1 MNSMFSDQVKQVMQL
16 AREEAARL
24 GHNYIGTEHLLLGI
38 IRGGKSTA
46 VQVLT
51 NLNLNLESIKQSIDD
66 FVASSGSSMTM
77 GEVPFTPRAKQILE
91 IAANEAKEMK
101 SRVVRTSHLLLA
113 LLKDKDGVAAQIL
126 VTFGVDHRT
135 AKEEVIAVLQG
146 KSSSGRREKKKSKTP
161 FLDHFGRDLTDLARQ
176 GKLDPTIGRDRE
188 IERVSQI
195 LARRKKNNPVLV
207 GEPGVGKTQIIEG
220 LAQRIVERRV
230 PQILLDK
237 RVVTL
242 DMGGIVAGTKYRG
255 QFEERLKA
263 VMNELQ
269 QSQNVIIFIDELHTI
284 VGAGSAEGTLDASNM
299 FKPSLSR
306 GELQCIGATTLD
318 EYRKYIEKDGA
329 LERRFQTIVVD
340 APSVDETIEILAG
353 LKDSYETHHKVSF
366 LPEAIEAAAQ
376 MADRYISDRHLP
388 DKAIDVIDETGA
400 RVRLS
405 RLNPPEEIKELEME
419 IGEITRK
426 KDKAAENQQ
435 FEEAAGLRDRER
447 ELKNELENMRQA
459 WEVQVTDDVVEV
471 TEEHIA
477 EVISSMTGIPVF
489 RLAQAESERL
499 INMASE
505 LQKRVIGQQEAVST
519 VCRSIRRTRA
529 GLKDPNRPIGTF
541 LFLGPTG
548 IGKTYLAQA
557 LAQYLFDDEDALVTV
572 DMSEY
577 MEKFA
582 VSRLVGAPPGYVGY
596 DEGGQLTEKVRR
608 RPYSVVLL
616 DEIEKAHPD
625 VFNIL
630 LQVLDEGR
638 LTDSFGRKV
647 NFKNTILI
655 MTSNLGTKDL
665 QNAGGLGFGRSDKKS
680 IREKMEE
687 RINEEVKK
695 TFNPE
700 FINRL
705 DETVIFN
712 PLDRKEIIQIVDI
725 EIEKILARVAERD
738 IEVRL
743 TQGAKSLI
751 AEKGYNPTYG
761 ARHLR
766 RTIQKMIEDPLAE
779 EIIMG
784 HFADGCKVRVSKKG
798 DTLSFEGDAIAKEE
812 SKDKSKDATQIQMR
826 KKESTLNA
834 VDERGEGDLD
844 EKIGD
849 EDKSGDPVGEEV
861 VNRNKA

>member
-1 MNSMFSDQVKQVMQL
+1 
-16 AREEAARL
+16 
-24 GHNYIGTEHLLLGI
+24 
-38 IRGGKSTA
+38 
-46 VQVLT
+46 
-51 NLNLNLESIKQSIDD
+51 
-66 FVASSGSSMTM
+66 
-77 GEVPFTPRAKQILE
+77 
-91 IAANEAKEMK
+91 
-101 SRVVRTSHLLLA
+101 
-113 LLKDKDGVAAQIL
+113 
-126 VTFGVDHRT
+126 
-135 AKEEVIAVLQG
+135 
-146 KSSSGRREKKKSKTP
+146 
-161 FLDHFGRDLTDLARQ
+161 
-176 GKLDPTIGRDRE
+176 
-188 IERVSQI
+188 
-195 LARRKKNNPVLV
+195 
-207 GEPGVGKTQIIEG
+207 
-220 LAQRIVERRV
+220 
-230 PQILLDK
+230 
-237 RVVTL
+237 
-242 DMGGIVAGTKYRG
+242 
-255 QFEERLKA
+255 
-263 VMNELQ
+263 
-269 QSQNVIIFIDELHTI
+269 
-284 VGAGSAEGTLDASNM
+284 M

-340 APSVDETIEILAG
+340 APSVDETVEILMG

-826 KKESTLNA
+826 KKESALNA

-849 EDKSGDPVGEEV
+849 GDKSGDPVGEEV

>member
-146 KSSSGRREKKKSKTP
+146 KSSSGRREKRKSKTP

-188 IERVSQI
+188 IERVSQV

-340 APSVDETIEILAG
+340 APSVDETIEILKG

-366 LPEAIEAAAQ
+366 LPESIEAAAQ

-405 RLNPPEEIKELEME
+405 RLNPPEEIKEIEMA
-419 IGEITRK
+419 IGKITRK

-435 FEEAAGLRDRER
+435 FEEAASLRDRER

-459 WEVQVTDDVVEV
+459 WEVQVTDDVVDV

-505 LQKRVIGQQEAVST
+505 LQKRVIGQEEAVST

-725 EIEKILARVAERD
+725 ELEKILARVAERD

-751 AEKGYNPTYG
+751 AEKGYDPTYG

-784 HFADGCKVRVSKKG
+784 HFSDGCKVRVGKKG
-798 DTLSFEGDAIAKEE
+798 DALNFEGHSIAKEE
-812 SKDKSKDATQIQMR
+812 SEDTAEVQMSERKNNLKFPDESEASDLSK
-826 KKESTLNA
+826 K
-834 VDERGEGDLD
+834 VGDQ
-844 EKIGD
+844 
-849 EDKSGDPVGEEV
+849 DKSGDPVGEEEV
-861 VNRNKA
+861 VNKDKA

>member
-1 MNSMFSDQVKQVMQL
+1 MNSMFSNQVKRVMQL

-38 IRGGKSTA
+38 IREGSSTA
-46 VQVLT
+46 VQVLV
-51 NLNLNLESIKQSIDD
+51 NLKLNLDNLKLETEES
-66 FVASSGSSMTM
+66 VASSGGSMTM
-77 GEVPFTPRAKQILE
+77 GEVPFTPRAKQVLE
-91 IAANEAKEMK
+91 IAANEAREMK
-101 SRVVRTSHLLLA
+101 SQVVRTSHLLLA

-126 VTFGVDHRT
+126 VAFGVDHKT

-146 KSSSGRREKKKSKTP
+146 KTSSRRDKRKSKTP
-161 FLDHFGRDLTDLARQ
+161 FLDHFGRDLTDLARHD
-176 GKLDPTIGRDRE
+176 KLDPTIGRDRE
-188 IERVSQI
+188 IERVSQV

-306 GELQCIGATTLD
+306 GELQCIGATTLN

-340 APSVDETIEILAG
+340 APSVDETIEILNG
-353 LKDSYETHHKVSF
+353 LKDGYETHHKVTFS
-366 LPEAIEAAAQ
+366 PEAIEAAAR

-388 DKAIDVIDETGA
+388 DKAIDVIDETGSRA
-400 RVRLS
+400 RLS
-405 RLNPPEEIKELEME
+405 RLNPPEDIKNLEIA
-419 IGEITRK
+419 IGEITRQ
-426 KDKAAENQQ
+426 KDKTVENQQ

-447 ELKNELENMRQA
+447 ALKSKLESKRQA
-459 WEVQVTDDVVEV
+459 WEMQVTDDVVEIS
-471 TEEHIA
+471 EEDIA

-505 LQKRVIGQQEAVST
+505 LQKRVIGQEEAVAT

-529 GLKDPNRPIGTF
+529 GLKDPDRPIGTF

-577 MEKFA
+577 MEKFS

-655 MTSNLGTKDL
+655 MTSNLGTRDL
-665 QNAGGLGFGRSDKKS
+665 EKAGGLGFGRADKRSMRK
-680 IREKMEE
+680 KMEE

-700 FINRL
+700 FLNRL

-712 PLDRKEIIQIVDI
+712 ALDRAEIIRIVDI
-725 EIEKILARVAERD
+725 EIEKIHARVAERD

-743 TQGAKSLI
+743 TQGAKSLL
-751 AEKGYNPTYG
+751 AEKGYDPTYG

-766 RTIQKMIEDPLAE
+766 RTIQKMVEDPLAE
-779 EIIMG
+779 EIIRG
-784 HFADGCKVRVSKKG
+784 HFSDGSKVRVSKKG
-798 DTLSFEGDAIAKEE
+798 NALNFEGDPLV
-812 SKDKSKDATQIQMR
+812 
-826 KKESTLNA
+826 KKIA
-834 VDERGEGDLD
+834 VDSAEIRGKKKDDPTTFADANG
-844 EKIGD
+844 
-849 EDKSGDPVGEEV
+849 EDVVGENPADRDSAGGSVGKKV
-861 VNRNKA
+861 VNRDKA